1 MRPPTKF
8 GKYELLSRIAVGGMA
23 EVFVARSAG
32 ATVDGRSAADG
43 GDGRL
48 VAIKKIL
55 PTWAEDP
62 ELCGRF
68 ADEARIAKELS
79 HPGIV
84 QVHELGR
91 HGGSLYIAMEYVAGR
106 DLRQVIERLRQ
117 RGEKLPLPL
126 SCFVV
131 ARMCEALDYAHERR
145 DGSGRPLGIV
155 HRDVSPHNV
164 LIGFGGEVKLADFG
178 IAVAESHLRESR
190 GGALQGKLSYLSPE
204 QVRGLA
210 VDRRSDVFA
219 AGVILWEL
227 ICGRKLFTG
236 PSEFAVLE
244 KVRGA
249 SVPEPR
255 SIAPDCPAE
264 LERIVLRALAED
276 PSRRFQRAQELQ
288 RELTAL
294 QPAGE
299 PAGGARELAGW
310 LQREFAEAFREEQQ
324 R

>member
-1 MRPPTKF
+1 MPQPTKF

-23 EVFVARSAG
+23 EVFVARLTA
-32 ATVDGRSAADG
+32 AQGRD
-43 GDGRL
+43 RL

-55 PTWAEDP
+55 PTWGEDP
-62 ELCGRF
+62 ELASRF

-106 DLRQVIERLRQ
+106 DLRQVMERLRQ
-117 RGEKLPLPL
+117 RGAKMPLAL

-131 ARMCEALDYAHERR
+131 AGICEALEYAHEKR

-164 LIGFGGEVKLADFG
+164 LVGFGGEVKLADFG
-178 IAVAESHLRESR
+178 IAVAEDHLRER
-190 GGALQGKLSYLSPE
+190 GGGALQGKLSYLSPE

-255 SIAPDCPAE
+255 SIAPDCPPG
-264 LERIVLRALAED
+264 LERIVLRALAAD
-276 PSRRFQRAQELQ
+276 ASGRYQRAAELQ
-288 RELTAL
+288 RDL
-294 QPAGE
+294 QAFQ